1 MRIRLLSLLLA
12 AVTGVAAAAP
22 DAVDLL
28 LMNGRIHTMDARFS
42 SAQAM
47 AIRDGRIVAIGS
59 DQQLRALRQH
69 AAKIVDLK
77 GQAVIPGLIDT
88 HTHAL
93 SWALGVV
100 ERDIDTTY
108 PKMKS
113 IADIAAAVKARASE
127 LTAGKPIAGAG
138 WDESKLSEHRTP
150 TRADLDAA
158 SPNNPVILGHISG
171 HSVWVNSAAL
181 RMAGITTAT
190 PNPDGGII
198 DKNAAGELTGILKEN
213 AQGLVAA
220 LNPPPN
226 KEKYVEAIAYLSD
239 AAAEVG
245 LTTIHNISLAPD
257 EINAY
262 YEARRRGK
270 LQIRVHMSPVIGS
283 YGDVAR
289 IRSMGV
295 ATGFGDDMLKFGP
308 LKIFTDGGR
317 GPRTIAIY
325 PPPVVGE
332 PANLGVLMWK
342 SDELEK
348 SQQELTAMGWQLA
361 THAIGDRAIDQVLAS
376 YAKIIHAHPGKDL
389 RPRVIHCGIATP
401 AIQKRLKEL
410 KVVVDNNPPF
420 IYWLDSYGDLY
431 GEERVRWSYPGK
443 SYFENGIVAAGGSD
457 VPVSPLSPWWGIWAA
472 VVRRELKS
480 GKIMAPEERVTVEQ
494 ALTMYTRNGA
504 YVAFEEDRKG
514 SLEPGKLGDF
524 LVLDRDVFTVPA
536 EELKD
541 VKVRQTYVGGKQIY
555 ARH

>member
-1 MRIRLLSLLLA
+1 MRTRLLSLLLA
-12 AVTGVAAAAP
+12 ACAITAAAAP

-28 LMNGRIHTMDARFS
+28 LVNGRIHTMDARFS
-42 SAQAM
+42 TAQAM
-47 AIRDGRIVAIGS
+47 AVRDGRIVAIGT

-69 AAKIVDLK
+69 AAKIIDLK
-77 GQAVIPGLIDT
+77 GQAVIPGLIDS

-93 SWALGVV
+93 AWAMGVV
-100 ERDIDTTY
+100 AQAIDATY

-127 LTAGKPIAGAG
+127 LPAGQSITGSG
-138 WDESKLSEHRTP
+138 WDETKLSEHRTP

-158 SPNNPVILGHISG
+158 SPNHPVILGHISG

-181 RMAGITTAT
+181 RMAGITAQT
-190 PNPDGGII
+190 PNPAGGII

-213 AQGLVAA
+213 AQELVAG
-220 LNPPPN
+220 LTPPPT
-226 KEKYVEAIAYLSD
+226 KEKYVEAIAHLSQ

-283 YGDVAR
+283 YSDVAR
-289 IRSMGV
+289 IRAMGV

-332 PANLGVLMWK
+332 PGNLGVLIWK

-348 SQQELTAMGWQLA
+348 SQQELAAMGWQLA
-361 THAIGDRAIDQVLAS
+361 THAIGDRAIDQVLDS
-376 YAKIIHAHPGKDL
+376 YAKIIRANPGKDL

-420 IYWLDSYGDLY
+420 LYWLDSYGDLY
-431 GEERVRWSYPGK
+431 GEERALV
-443 SYFENGIVAAGGSD
+443 
-457 VPVSPLSPWWGIWAA
+457 VSRQ
-472 VVRRELKS
+472 VV
-480 GKIMAPEERVTVEQ
+480 
-494 ALTMYTRNGA
+494 
-504 YVAFEEDRKG
+504 F
-514 SLEPGKLGDF
+514 
-524 LVLDRDVFTVPA
+524 
-536 EELKD
+536 
-541 VKVRQTYVGGKQIY
+541 
-555 ARH
+555 